1 MHFVLDLGYCALL
14 RLARLRASVS
24 HNLRV
29 RRLMAYFDLPPAA
42 PLLGLLSSNVRGAG
56 AVGLAIA
63 LNVSIG
69 GGRLIWDDAMR
80 RV

>member
-1 MHFVLDLGYCALL
+1 
-14 RLARLRASVS
+14 
-24 HNLRV
+24 
-29 RRLMAYFDLPPAA
+29 MAYFGLLPAA

-69 GGRLIWDDAMR
+69 GGRLVRDGAMR